1 MFKKLILIQS
11 VVAFIA
17 VVAPAYAAEPTTKMD
32 AVTDT
37 GEKVV
42 LFPDG
47 HWEYVDQQK
56 AAVVKQ
62 EIQQKKMDA
71 DCPPE
76 AREGLFGCLLQNDKA
91 HKDAPHGRVY
101 HSPL

>member
-1 MFKKLILIQS
+1 MLKKFILFQCVI
-11 VVAFIA
+11 ALIA
-17 VVAPAYAAEPTTKMD
+17 VAIPVYAAESTTKMD
-32 AVTDT
+32 AVTDA

-56 AAVVKQ
+56 AAVVKR
-62 EIQQKKMDA
+62 EIQQKKRDA

-91 HKDAPHGRVY
+91 HPGAPHGKVY